1 MEGSPTP
8 PAEES
13 PGGLGRVLIIDDERD
28 SALRLADILEAH
40 GYEPV
45 LAHDAA
51 SAEALQAEAQ
61 APVAL
66 IDAHLAGRSGLA
78 LLTTLRGRYPQL
90 LPVVMTASADVD
102 SAVVAVHSGAYDF
115 LRKPFEARELLAVLE
130 RCFAHARLDREKR
143 AAEQALHESEGRYRT
158 LFESAGD
165 GIMILSE
172 GVFVDVNQRAA
183 EMLGWSPAEV
193 LGCTPWGLSPPTQP
207 DGRKSRAA
215 ALDYLAGVLEGT
227 QQRFEW
233 RHRRADGSD
242 LDAEVSLTAV
252 ELGGSTHVQAIVRDI
267 SGRKQTEG
275 QLARLAT
282 AVEHADEDIMITDA
296 HGAIEYV
303 NPAFERITGY
313 ARGEVLGKTPRV
325 LRSGAHGADFYA
337 GLWRTLS
344 DGRTWLGRFTN
355 RRKDGALIL
364 EDASISPILDREGR
378 VLGYVS
384 VKRDVTRQVHL
395 ERHLVEARKMDALGT
410 LAGGIAHD
418 FNNILSAILGSVDL
432 GLRAVSPDSKPARH
446 LGNIRLAAS
455 RAAELT
461 RQILAFSRRA
471 PQESRPTD
479 LRVVVEETLN
489 LLRASLPTTIEIERR
504 LTAERAVQADATQIH
519 QVLMNLGANAGLAMR
534 EGGGV
539 LAVALEDVTVG
550 AALADQRPG
559 LVPGPYVRLTI
570 ADTGQGMSP
579 EVLARA
585 FEPFYTTRP
594 HGEGTGMGLAVVHGI
609 VRNHGGTIHVV
620 SSPGAGATF
629 TIHLPAL
636 GQAVAA
642 APPVFERPPRGTERV
657 LLVDDEEFHL
667 DVTQELLVEL
677 GYRVTCC
684 ADGREAL
691 ERIAEA
697 PAGFDIVLTD
707 VTMPRLTGDALLRE
721 LRRLE
726 VSMPVILCTG
736 FGDQWTLE
744 GARAQGAQGLLLK
757 PVALWDLA
765 TAIRQALAET
775 AAPRP

>member
-1 MEGSPTP
+1 MEGGPTP
-8 PAEES
+8 LEDEAPDGPS
-13 PGGLGRVLIIDDERD
+13 RVLIIDDERD
-28 SALRLADILEAH
+28 FALSVADILEAH

-51 SAEALQAEAQ
+51 SAEARQAEVV

-66 IDAHLAGRSGLA
+66 IDVRLAGRSGLA
-78 LLTTLRGRYPQL
+78 LLTTLRARYPQL
-90 LPVVMTASADVD
+90 LPVMMTAYADVD
-102 SAVVAVHSGAYDF
+102 SAVVALQNGAYDF

-143 AAEQALHESEGRYRT
+143 AAERALHESEGRYRT

-172 GVFVDVNQRAA
+172 GVFVDVNQQAA
-183 EMLGWSPAEV
+183 DMLGRSPAEV

-207 DGRKSRAA
+207 DGRDSRTA
-215 ALDYLAGVLEGT
+215 ALEYLAGALDGA

-242 LDAEVSLTAV
+242 LDAEVTLTAV
-252 ELGGSTHVQAIVRDI
+252 DLGGSKYVQAIVRDI
-267 SGRKQTEG
+267 SQRKQTEG

-296 HGAIEYV
+296 RGAIEYV

-325 LRSGAHGADFYA
+325 LKSGAHGAEFYA
-337 GLWRTLS
+337 GLWRTLGE
-344 DGRTWLGRFTN
+344 GRTWLGRFTN
-355 RRKDGALIL
+355 RRKDGAQIL

-432 GLRAVSPDSKPARH
+432 GLRAVSSDSKPARH

-479 LRVVVEETLN
+479 LRAVVDETLN
-489 LLRASLPTTIEIERR
+489 LLRASLPATIEIERR

-534 EGGGV
+534 ESGGALV
-539 LAVALEDVTVG
+539 VALEDVTVG
-550 AALADQRPG
+550 AALADRRPG
-559 LVPGPYVRLTI
+559 LVPGPYVRLTV

-579 EVLARA
+579 DVLARA

-642 APPVFERPPRGTERV
+642 APPTFERPPRGTERV
-657 LLVDDEEFHL
+657 LLVDDEEFHR

-697 PAGFDIVLTD
+697 PAGFDIVLSD

-726 VSMPVILCTG
+726 VSVPVILCTG

-775 AAPRP
+775 AAPHP